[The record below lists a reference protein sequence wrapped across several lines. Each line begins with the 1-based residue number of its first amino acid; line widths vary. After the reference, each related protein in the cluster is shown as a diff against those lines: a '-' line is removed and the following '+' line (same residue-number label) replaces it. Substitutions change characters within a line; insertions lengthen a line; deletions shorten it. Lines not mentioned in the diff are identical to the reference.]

1 MKPLEQEM
9 IIPDDS
15 YLRKDLIVADV
26 VYMPVKTKLL
36 EAAERVGCVK
46 YINGEGMMLFQGAAA
61 FEMWTGKEM
70 PIEHVKEVLG
80 IKF

>member
-1 MKPLEQEM
+1 MKPLQDEM
-9 IIPDDS
+9 IIPDAS
-15 YLRKDLIVADV
+15 YLHKDLIVADV

-36 EAAERVGCVK
+36 ETAEAVGCKK

-70 PIEHVKEVLG
+70 PIEHIKEILN
-80 IKF
+80 IHF